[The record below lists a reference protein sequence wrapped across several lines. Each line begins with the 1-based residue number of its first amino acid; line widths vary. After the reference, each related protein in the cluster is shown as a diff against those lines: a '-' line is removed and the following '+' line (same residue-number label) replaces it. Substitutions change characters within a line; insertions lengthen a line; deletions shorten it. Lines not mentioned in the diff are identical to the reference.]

1 MAGIYIHIPFCKKK
15 CIYCDFYSEVN
26 NPDRNIFIQFL
37 LKEIEMCNRYFNLEK
52 IETIYF
58 GGGTPSLLEP
68 IQVEEILAYVN
79 NNFKVCDDAEITFE
93 VNPGTVDKQKL
104 LDYKKI
110 GINRLSI
117 GVQSLHED
125 DLKFLT
131 RIHTVTESLSCY
143 EAARLSG
150 FENISIDL
158 IYGLP
163 TQTIESWKKV
173 LSKAI
178 ELKPPHISAYNLIV
192 EEGTPLFRLVQEK
205 RVSKV
210 SEEIETQ
217 MFEYAINVLTSTGY
231 RHYEVSNYAL
241 PDYEARHNANYWNYS
256 TYFGFGPS
264 AHSFFDKKRWWNVSS
279 IFNYYSRINN
289 GILPIDGEETLNRT
303 QQISELI
310 MLGLR
315 SKGVDLE
322 KLRVDLKFDF
332 LKNFDQTVKL
342 LFENQL
348 GVLQNGYFTLTGK
361 GILISDEISRKLI
374 SELSYP

>member
-1 MAGIYIHIPFCKKK
+1 MAGIYIHIPFCEKK
-15 CIYCDFYSEVN
+15 CIYCDFYSEAN
-26 NPDRNIFIQFL
+26 HSDRNVFIQFL
-37 LKEIEMCNRYFNLEK
+37 LKEIDMYDRYFNLEK

-68 IQVEEILAYVN
+68 VQVEKILAYVIK
-79 NNFKVCDDAEITFE
+79 NFKVSDNAEITFE

-131 RIHTVTESLSCY
+131 RIHTAAESLSCY
-143 EAARLSG
+143 DAARLSG

-163 TQTIESWKKV
+163 TQTIESWKEV
-173 LSKAI
+173 LSQAI
-178 ELKPPHISAYNLIV
+178 GLKPQHISAYNLIV
-192 EEGTPLFRLVQEK
+192 EEGTPLFHLVQEK

-217 MFEYAINVLTSTGY
+217 MFECTINTLTSAGY

-241 PDYEARHNANYWNYS
+241 PDYKARHNENYWNYS

-264 AHSFFDKKRWWNVSS
+264 AHSFFDKKRWWNVRS
-279 IFNYYSRINN
+279 IFSYYNRIDN
-289 GILPIDGEETLNRT
+289 GILPVDGEETLNRT

-315 SKGVDLE
+315 SKGVDIG

-342 LFENQL
+342 LIENQL
-348 GVLQNGYFTLTGK
+348 GVLHDGYFTLTGK

>member
-1 MAGIYIHIPFCKKK
+1 MAGIYIHIPFCEKK
-15 CIYCDFYSEVN
+15 CIYCDFYSEAN
-26 NPDRNIFIQFL
+26 NSDRNIFIQFL
-37 LKEIEMCNRYFNLEK
+37 LKEIEMCDRYFNLEK
-52 IETIYF
+52 IETIYL

-68 IQVEEILAYVN
+68 IQVEKILACVN
-79 NNFKVCDDAEITFE
+79 KNFTVCDNAEITLE

-104 LDYKKI
+104 LDYKNI

-117 GVQSLHED
+117 GIQSLHED

-131 RIHTVTESLSCY
+131 RIHTVAESLGCF

-150 FENISIDL
+150 YENISIDL

-173 LSKAI
+173 LSQAI
-178 ELKPPHISAYNLIV
+178 GLKPQHISAYNLIV
-192 EEGTPLFRLVQEK
+192 EEGTPLFHLVQEK
-205 RVSKV
+205 RVSKIA
-210 SEEIETQ
+210 EEIETQ
-217 MFEYAINVLTSTGY
+217 MFEQTINLLTSAGY

-241 PDYEARHNANYWNYS
+241 TNFEARHNENYWNYS

-279 IFNYYSRINN
+279 IFNYYSRIENS
-289 GILPIDGEETLNRT
+289 ILPVTGEETLNRT

-315 SKGVDLE
+315 SKGVDIG
-322 KLRVDLKFDF
+322 KLQFELKFDF
-332 LKNFDQTVKL
+332 LKCFDQTIKSL
-342 LFENQL
+342 IENRF
-348 GVLQNGYFTLTGK
+348 GVLLDGYFSLTGK
-361 GILISDEISRKLI
+361 GILISNEISRKLI

>member
-1 MAGIYIHIPFCKKK
+1 MAGIYIHIPFCEKK
-15 CIYCDFYSEVN
+15 CIYCDFYSEADHS
-26 NPDRNIFIQFL
+26 DRNIFIQFL
-37 LKEIEMCNRYFNLEK
+37 LKEIEMYNRYFNLEK
-52 IETIYF
+52 IETIYL

-68 IQVEEILAYVN
+68 MQVKKILTYVN
-79 NNFKVCDDAEITFE
+79 KNFKVCNNAEISFE

-104 LDYKKI
+104 LDYKYI

-117 GVQSLHED
+117 GVQSLHEE

-131 RIHTVTESLSCY
+131 RIHTVDESLSCY

-173 LSKAI
+173 LNQAI
-178 ELKPPHISAYNLIV
+178 ELKPQHISAYNLIV
-192 EEGTPLFRLVQEK
+192 EEGTPLFRLVGEK
-205 RVSKV
+205 RVSKA

-217 MFEYAINVLTSTGY
+217 MFEETINLLTSAGY

-241 PDYEARHNANYWNYS
+241 PNFEARHNENYWNYS

-264 AHSFFDKKRWWNVSS
+264 AHSFFDKKRWWNVRS
-279 IFNYYSRINN
+279 IFSYYSRIDNR
-289 GILPIDGEETLNRT
+289 ILPVDAQETLDRT

-315 SKGVDLE
+315 SKGVDIGKLE
-322 KLRVDLKFDF
+322 ADLQFDF
-332 LKNFDQTVKL
+332 LKSFDQTIKSL
-342 LFENQL
+342 IENQF
-348 GVLQNGYFTLTGK
+348 GVLRDGYFSLTGK

-374 SELSYP
+374 SELSNL

>member
-1 MAGIYIHIPFCKKK
+1 MY
-15 CIYCDFYSEVN
+15 D
-26 NPDRNIFIQFL
+26 
-37 LKEIEMCNRYFNLEK
+37 RYFNLEK

-68 IQVEEILAYVN
+68 VQVEKILAYVN
-79 NNFKVCDDAEITFE
+79 KNFKVCDDAEITFE
-93 VNPGTVDKQKL
+93 VNPGTVDRQKL
-104 LDYKKI
+104 LDYKNI

-117 GVQSLHED
+117 GIQSLHEE

-131 RIHTVTESLSCY
+131 RIHTAAESLSCY

-150 FENISIDL
+150 FKNISIDL

-163 TQTIESWKKV
+163 TQTIESWEKI
-173 LSKAI
+173 LCQAI
-178 ELKPPHISAYNLIV
+178 ELKPQHISAYNLIV
-192 EEGTPLFRLVQEK
+192 EEGTPLFHLVQEK

-217 MFEYAINVLTSTGY
+217 MFECTINMLTSAGY

-241 PDYEARHNANYWNYS
+241 PDYEARHNENYWNYS

-279 IFNYYSRINN
+279 IFNYYSRISN
-289 GILPIDGEETLNRT
+289 GILPVAEEETLNRT

-310 MLGLR
+310 MLGVR
-315 SKGVDLE
+315 SKGVDIG
-322 KLRVDLKFDF
+322 KLQVDLKFDF
-332 LKNFDQTVKL
+332 LKSFDQTIKL
-342 LFENQL
+342 LIENRI
-348 GVLQNGYFTLTGK
+348 GVLHDGYFTLTGK

-374 SELSYP
+374 SELRYP